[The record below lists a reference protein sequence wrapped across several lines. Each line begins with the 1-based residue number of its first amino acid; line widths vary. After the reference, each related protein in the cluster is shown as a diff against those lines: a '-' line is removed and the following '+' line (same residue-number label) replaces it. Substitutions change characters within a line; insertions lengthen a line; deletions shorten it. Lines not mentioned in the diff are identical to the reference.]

1 MKKFLIILICMLI
14 GTVSARDNNRRSY
27 DRRIYQQSGRHYN
40 YNYRRSYR
48 SYHRGS
54 SIDRDLNRIATG
66 VNIIGDIVGI
76 YNSFRN
82 DVVYTQ
88 PVVVQPAPVIY
99 QQSTNVDIIYRHGNP
114 VVVQQQPIVV
124 QPPVIILQSGAVIK

>member
-27 DRRIYQQSGRHYN
+27 DRRSYQQSGRYN
-40 YNYRRSYR
+40 RRSYNR
-48 SYHRGS
+48 NYRGS
-54 SIDRDLNRIATG
+54 SIDRDLRRISVG
-66 VNIIGDIVGI
+66 VGI
-76 YNSFRN
+76 LG
-82 DVVYTQ
+82 DVVDLYHSVKNDRVYYQQ

-99 QQSTNVDIIYRHGNP
+99 QQSPNVDIIYRHGNP

-124 QPPVIILQSGAVIK
+124 QQPVIILQSGAVIK